1 MNAEVVALVW
11 RKFICRA
18 CGLIYDEAVGDA
30 DSGLAA
36 GTRWEDIA
44 DDWAC
49 PLCGVTKADF
59 EPYDDVPLVRS
70 TSRGGSAHA
79 SRPTRIG
86 GRGDAGVVIVG
97 AGRAGWQTAAALRE
111 RDPDL
116 AITMVS
122 ACDASVYDKPQLS
135 VVHARKLDTD
145 GLVKESGLDA
155 ADRLG
160 VRLLANTAAVRIDA
174 AASQLRTTRG
184 SLRYRHLVLAHGAEP
199 RAVASL
205 PAALCWRINHLDAYL
220 RFRSLL
226 DASADIVIVGAG
238 LVGSEL
244 ANDLA
249 IAGHHVALLDV
260 EDRPIAALLDPDRS
274 ASLLD
279 AWRDLPLRFEGGVRV
294 HSVTRTSPTRIAVLA
309 DDGRRF
315 DAAHV
320 IAATG
325 LATSSRL
332 SDSAGLDWNN
342 GIAVDPDTLATSVA
356 NIHALGDCISVGG
369 QAHRYIEPIGRQA
382 RLVADRI
389 VGRDAAPYRASR
401 PPIRIKT
408 SSLPFTV

>member
-1 MNAEVVALVW
+1 M
-11 RKFICRA
+11 
-18 CGLIYDEAVGDA
+18 
-30 DSGLAA
+30 
-36 GTRWEDIA
+36 
-44 DDWAC
+44 
-49 PLCGVTKADF
+49 
-59 EPYDDVPLVRS
+59 
-70 TSRGGSAHA
+70 
-79 SRPTRIG
+79 
-86 GRGDAGVVIVG
+86 
-97 AGRAGWQTAAALRE
+97 
-111 RDPDL
+111 
-116 AITMVS
+116 
-122 ACDASVYDKPQLS
+122 
-135 VVHARKLDTD
+135 
-145 GLVKESGLDA
+145 
-155 ADRLG
+155 
-160 VRLLANTAAVRIDA
+160 RLLANTAAVRIDA
-174 AASQLRTTRG
+174 PASQLRTTRG

-260 EDRPIAALLDPDRS
+260 EVRPIAALLDPDRS

-332 SDSAGLDWNN
+332 ADSAGLDWNN

-382 RLVADRI
+382 RSSPTASSEETR
-389 VGRDAAPYRASR
+389 RPTAPRVPPSASR
-401 PPIRIKT
+401 PARCPSPSDRRILTRSATTPPAETRAKR
-408 SSLPFTV
+408 SARARPR